1 MHGASLSMRLQHNN
15 THLLHIC
22 TGMILLGIIMSGS
35 GCFDSFSPLNRDLY
49 ITKDITEERLREIGS
64 LGLEDNQV
72 MSDAIEAQKMIVITP
87 PHDMELTIEECRAAA
102 LENNLDLKVQ
112 LLNPTIS
119 KEGITQA
126 EAQFESVFFSNL
138 SWSKTDSPTA
148 STLSGSSTE
157 SISTDFGVRVPLR
170 TGGTLTFDLPFN
182 SFETD
187 NSFSTLNPAYT
198 SDLSISLSQPLL
210 RGAGVRT
217 NTYSIRIATYQS
229 QISDMQTK
237 LEVLRVLNAVD
248 RSYWRL
254 YATRRT
260 LEVRKQEYDLAV
272 TQLERARRQVKLGVV
287 AEVEVI
293 RAESGVAERLES
305 IIISENTL
313 RNQERE
319 LKRIL
324 NIPNLAMASMTI
336 LIPTTQPNPL
346 QYHLDTNRLINTA
359 LSNRMEMLE
368 FELQLAIDASTIDLR
383 QNELLPT
390 FNFDYTYTINGL
402 GGTLNDSIDM
412 LIDKSFEDHRFGF
425 RYEVPLGNQAA
436 ESRYRQA
443 LLQRIQTLASQERRE
458 LLVQQEM
465 LNAIDQLETNW
476 QRVLASR
483 QNSILTARTL
493 DAEQRQ
499 FDIGLRTSTDVLDAQ
514 ARLASAQLSE
524 ISALTEYEVSK
535 INIASAAGMLLGASH
550 IRWDPTDPTKAEL
563 TK

>member
-1 MHGASLSMRLQHNN
+1 MV
-15 THLLHIC
+15 
-22 TGMILLGIIMSGS
+22 LLGITLSVT
-35 GCFDSFSPLNRDLY
+35 GCSDSFNPLNRDLF

-64 LGLEDNQV
+64 LGLEENQIAR
-72 MSDAIEAQKMIVITP
+72 DAVELPKKATAITP
-87 PHDMELTIEECRAAA
+87 PRDMNLTIEECRAAA

-112 LLNPTIS
+112 LLNPTINE
-119 KEGITQA
+119 EGIAQA

-138 SWSKTDSPTA
+138 NWSKTDSPTS

-157 SISTDFGVRVPLR
+157 SVTTDFGVRVPLR
-170 TGGTLTFDLPFN
+170 TGGTLTFDLPFS

-198 SDLSISLSQPLL
+198 SDLSVSLSQPLL

-229 QISDMQTK
+229 QMSEMQSK
-237 LEVLRVLNAVD
+237 IEVLRILNVVD
-248 RSYWRL
+248 RAYWRL

-260 LEVRKQEYDLAV
+260 LEVRTQEYDLAV

-305 IIISENTL
+305 IIISENSL
-313 RNQERE
+313 RNQERD

-324 NIPNLAMASMTI
+324 NMPNLNMASATI
-336 LIPTTQPNPL
+336 LIPTTEPNPF
-346 QYHLDTNRLINTA
+346 QYQLDTTKLIDTA
-359 LSNRMEMLE
+359 LSNRMELLE

-383 QNELLPT
+383 KNELLPT
-390 FNFDYTYTINGL
+390 FNFDYTYTVNGL

-412 LIDKSFEDHRFGF
+412 LIDKSFEDHRVGL

-458 LLVQQEM
+458 LLVRQEM

-550 IRWDPTDPTKAEL
+550 IRWDPINPNNAEL
-563 TK
+563 TR